1 MGVEVRVD
9 KDTKIDIAKCPH
21 VLIGGS
27 TGSGKSYLMKCMLS
41 DILRSGNAKVIVL
54 DPKSVDYQ
62 FLVNDRDIEFG
73 DGMSEDGTERYVK
86 EEWIANGLMLMDR
99 DSIDS
104 MQANKMLNELV
115 KEMQRR
121 YSYMKQWGC
130 VDWQEVMDRE
140 ECVNSYSSMFGKK
153 RIILMVDE
161 LADLMYF
168 DRQKSVEVLVGYTK
182 DDEGYGDED
191 EEGIGLGTEGEA
203 RGTTLQYGRSRGG
216 SGYGMGLSYGVYAPL
231 DADTWKVMKGTI
243 EGCLIK
249 IATLGRAA
257 GIHLVLGTQ
266 RPDASILSGQLRA
279 NIPCRICLRVSNKME
294 RRIILGDSGLGGERE
309 ILYLSKENILSWDL
323 R

>member
-1 MGVEVRVD
+1 MSVECRVD

-21 VLIGGS
+21 ILIGGS

-41 DILRSGNAKVIVL
+41 DILKSGDAKVIVI

-62 FLVNDRDIEFG
+62 FLVNDRKIEFG
-73 DGMSEDGTERYVK
+73 DNGDTDVKDG
-86 EEWIANGLMLMDR
+86 WIANGLMLLDR

-104 MQANKMLNELV
+104 MDANKMLNELV

-130 VDWQEVMDRE
+130 VDWQEVMDSE
-140 ECVNSYSSMFGKK
+140 EMWSQYRSMFGRK
-153 RIILMVDE
+153 RVILMVDE
-161 LADLMYF
+161 LADLMYW
-168 DRQKSVEVLVGYTK
+168 DRQKSMEILVGY
-182 DDEGYGDED
+182 
-191 EEGIGLGTEGEA
+191 EEEEVD
-203 RGTTLQYGRSRGG
+203 GTTMREHEVFEPLR
-216 SGYGMGLSYGVYAPL
+216 YGVYVPL
-231 DADTWKVMKGTI
+231 ADDVWKIMKGTI

-266 RPDASILSGQLRA
+266 RPDAQILSGQLRA
-279 NIPCRICLRVSNKME
+279 NLPCRICLRVSNKME
-294 RRIILGDSGLGGERE
+294 RRIILGDGGLGNERE
-309 ILYLSKENILSWDL
+309 MLYLSKESVLKYDL

>member
-1 MGVEVRVD
+1 MGIEVRVD

-73 DGMSEDGTERYVK
+73 DGMSEEGTERYVK

-168 DRQKSVEVLVGYTK
+168 DRQKSVEVLVGYDTER
-182 DDEGYGDED
+182 DA
-191 EEGIGLGTEGEA
+191 EGIE
-203 RGTTLQYGRSRGG
+203 LQFGR
-216 SGYGMGLSYGVYAPL
+216 YAAL
-231 DADTWKVMKGTI
+231 DGDTWKVMKGTI

>member
-1 MGVEVRVD
+1 MSIECRVD
-9 KDTKIDIAKCPH
+9 RDTRIDIVKCPH
-21 VLIGGS
+21 ILIGGS

-41 DILRSGNAKVIVL
+41 DILRNGNAKVIVL

-62 FLVNDRDIEFG
+62 FLINDREIDFG
-73 DGMSEDGTERYVK
+73 DVK
-86 EEWIANGLMLMDR
+86 DARCTKGDRCVKDRWIANGLMLMDR

-104 MQANKMLNELV
+104 MQANKVLNELV

-130 VDWQEVMDRE
+130 IDWQEVIDRE
-140 ECVNSYSSMFGKK
+140 ECRDAYRSMFGKK
-153 RIILMVDE
+153 RIVLMIDE

-168 DRQKSVEVLVGYTK
+168 DRQKSAEVLIGYDTEYV
-182 DDEGYGDED
+182 DD
-191 EEGIGLGTEGEA
+191 IGLGDEGEA
-203 RGTTLQYGRSRGG
+203 RGTTLQFGRYVPMDS
-216 SGYGMGLSYGVYAPL
+216 
-231 DADTWKVMKGTI
+231 DTWKIIRGTI

-257 GIHLVLGTQ
+257 GIHLILGTQ
-266 RPDASILSGQLRA
+266 RPDATILSGQLRA

-294 RRIILGDSGLGGERE
+294 RRIILGDSGMGGERE
-309 ILYLSKENILSWDL
+309 MLYLSREKILNWNL